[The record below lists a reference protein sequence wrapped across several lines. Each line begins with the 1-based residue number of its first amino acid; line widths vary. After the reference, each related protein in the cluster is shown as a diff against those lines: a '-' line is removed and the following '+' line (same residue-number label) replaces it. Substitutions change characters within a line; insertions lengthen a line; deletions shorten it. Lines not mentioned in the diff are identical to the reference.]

1 MADALTF
8 EPVTH
13 TYRLGDRVLPSVTQ
27 ALSVLDQYEGVPQR
41 VLEAAREFGQ
51 HVHMACDLDNKGVL
65 DEATLDPALAPYL
78 AGWRKYRADSGLVIV
93 ESELRLHDARLGYA
107 GTCDVLGELRGQRCV
122 IDIKS
127 GLVPK
132 TVGAQTAAYA
142 NALKVRRRY
151 CVQLMPNDYRVHALT
166 DPADF
171 YLFLSCLNIAKWR
184 EKNL

>member
-1 MADALTF
+1 MAELVFSA
-8 EPVTH
+8 ETH
-13 TYRLGDRVLPSVTQ
+13 EYRLDGRVLPSVTQ
-27 ALSVLDQYEGVPQR
+27 ALSVLDQYEGVPPR
-41 VLEAAREFGQ
+41 VLEAAREFGR
-51 HVHMACDLDNKGVL
+51 HVHLACDLDNRGVL

-93 ESELRLHDARLGYA
+93 ASELRLHDARLGYA
-107 GTCDVLGELRGQRCV
+107 GTCDVLGEVLGRPSV

-132 TVGAQTAAYA
+132 TVGAQCAAYA
-142 NALKVRRRY
+142 HALKVRRRY
-151 CVQLMPNDYRVHALT
+151 CVQLMPNDYRVHALN

-171 YLFLSCLNIAKWR
+171 SLFLSCLNIAKWR

>member
-1 MADALTF
+1 MAELAFDAARH
-8 EPVTH
+8 E
-13 TYRLGDRVLPSVTQ
+13 YRFAGRVVPSVTQ
-27 ALSVLDQYEGVPQR
+27 VLGILSDFGAVPAEVLAR
-41 VLEAAREFGQ
+41 AAEFGT
-51 HVHMACDLDNKGVL
+51 HVHLACELDNRGVL

-132 TVGAQTAAYA
+132 TVGAQCAAYA
-142 NALKVRRRY
+142 HALKVRRRY
-151 CVQLMPNDYRVHALT
+151 CVQLLPNAYRVHALN
-166 DPADF
+166 DPSDWA
-171 YLFLSCLNIAKWR
+171 LFTSCLNIWR
-184 EKNL
+184 FRHAS

>member
-1 MADALTF
+1 MAELVFRAD
-8 EPVTH
+8 TH
-13 TYRLGDRVLPSVTQ
+13 TYTLGGRVLPSVTQ
-27 ALSVLDQYEGVPQR
+27 ALSVLDQYEGVPPS

-51 HVHMACDLDNKGVL
+51 HVHAACDLDNRGVL
-65 DEATLDPALAPYL
+65 DEDALDPALAPYL
-78 AGWRKYRADSGLVIV
+78 AGWRKYRRDSGIKILA
-93 ESELRLHDARLGYA
+93 SELRLHDARLGYA

-132 TVGAQTAAYA
+132 TVGPQCAAYA

-151 CVQLMPNDYRVHALT
+151 CVQLMPNDYRVHALN

-171 YLFLSCLNIAKWR
+171 SLFLSCLNIAKWR